1 MVLTLYVDN
10 MKGSSLTTSVEDVFH
25 DKADVGNSTVTT
37 IDPVKTA
44 EKLMSD
50 NMAIQ
55 TKLLVDLA
63 SRIEKMEVN
72 SNGNGKTNT

>member
-25 DKADVGNSTVTT
+25 DKADVGSSTVTT

-55 TKLLVDLA
+55 TKPLVDLA
-63 SRIEKMEVN
+63 SRIEKMEVS
-72 SNGNGKTNT
+72 SNGNGKTDT